1 MSLLPVYQK
10 SFFMGQQ
17 RPDGLQLEMRY
28 RKGLVYSDI
37 NVSSAFQGYEGVVHG
52 GIEFGIL
59 DVLMWY
65 VIFLETRKIC
75 MTRKTDMDFLK
86 PVLCGTPYRARAELL
101 RVEDRDVWARGWI
114 ENREKETCAQ
124 VTALFREAK
133 NAASGYKDLVERMD
147 FTGVSPE
154 MKRMILGGIPKEGT
168 L

>member
-1 MSLLPVYQK
+1 MSLLPMYRK
-10 SFFMGQQ
+10 SFFSGQD
-17 RPDGLQLEMRY
+17 RPDGLRLEMHY
-28 RKGLVYSDI
+28 QKGLVYTDI

-86 PVLCGTPYRARAELL
+86 PVLCGAQYRAQAELL

-114 ENREKETCAQ
+114 EDSEKETCAQ

-133 NAASGYKDLVERMD
+133 NTTASYRQLVERMD

-154 MKRMILGGIPKEGT
+154 MKKMILDGIPREAFP
-168 L
+168 